1 MSRAVDHA
9 TGDIFDVLIINL
21 FPIPSYADA
30 TAYDT
35 NHLPVENTLRV
46 PFSNRILFC
55 QFNQVVDVNSGFSNT
70 ETTADTVV

>member
-1 MSRAVDHA
+1 IS
-9 TGDIFDVLIINL
+9 DVLIINL

-30 TAYDT
+30 TAHDT